1 MASGVGGAAAG
12 ACFAGAPFA
21 SALAGL
27 VKEEQFNSGSWF
39 SSAE

>member
-27 VKEEQFNSGSWF
+27 VKEEQFRGSWF